1 MPPFKF
7 TFLATF
13 GVFLFLIAPSAFAQD
28 PSAFEQEKQE
38 YQDCIA
44 ESEADPEI
52 AHTNAMTWRDTG
64 GGLPAQHCV
73 ALSLASLGRY
83 AEAAVELEI
92 MASDL
97 AHGIG
102 WPFADEGLSL
112 DRDLLAEI
120 YAQAGNAWLL
130 AEFPNKA
137 TEVFTLA
144 MAEVDPLSDTFAELL
159 IDRATSQAGTGE
171 YQEALNDLNLA
182 ENMLG
187 ENAWLHA
194 LKASAYRGLE
204 QYSDANSELEYA
216 FSLEPQNREALLE
229 RGNLRREVGD
239 KNGARADWL
248 EYLRLYPDSVT
259 AAAVRR
265 NIEVM
270 DVNVEEFNPEPVA
283 GEEED

>member
-7 TFLATF
+7 TFPTVL
-13 GVFLFLIAPSAFAQD
+13 GVFLFLMAPAAFAQD
-28 PSAFEQEKQE
+28 PGAYEQEKQE

-44 ESEADPEI
+44 VSKADPEI
-52 AHTNAMTWRDTG
+52 SHANAMTWRDTG
-64 GGLPAQHCV
+64 GGLPARHCV

-102 WPFADEGLSL
+102 WPFADKGLAL
-112 DRDLLAEI
+112 DRDLLADI

-144 MAEVDPLSDTFAELL
+144 MAEVEPLSEAYAELL
-159 IDRATSQAGTGE
+159 IDRGMSQVGTGE
-171 YQEALNDLNLA
+171 YQEALKDLSLA

-187 ENAWLHA
+187 ESAWLHA

-204 QYSDANSELEYA
+204 NYSDANSELEYA

-248 EYLRLYPDSVT
+248 EYLRLYPDSV
-259 AAAVRR
+259 AAAGVRR

-270 DVNVEEFNPEPVA
+270 DVNVEAFDLEPVA

>member
-1 MPPFKF
+1 MLPIKF
-7 TFLATF
+7 TFLTVI
-13 GVFLFLIAPSAFAQD
+13 GVFLFQMAPATFAQD
-28 PSAFEQEKQE
+28 PNAYEQAKQE

-44 ESEADPEI
+44 VRNTDPEI
-52 AHTNAMTWRDTG
+52 SHANAMTWRDTG

-83 AEAAVELEI
+83 TEAAVELEI

-97 AHGIG
+97 ARGIG
-102 WPFADEGLSL
+102 GPFVELGLAF

-120 YAQAGNAWLL
+120 YTQAGNAWLL
-130 AEFPNKA
+130 ADFPNKA

-144 MAEVDPLSDTFAELL
+144 MAEVEPLSEAYAELL
-159 IDRATSQAGTGE
+159 IDRGMSQVGSGD
-171 YQEALNDLNLA
+171 YQEALKDLSLA

-187 ENAWLHA
+187 ESAWLHA

-204 QYSDANSELEYA
+204 NYSDANIELEYA

-248 EYLRLYPDSVT
+248 EYLRLYPDSV
-259 AAAVRR
+259 AAAGVRR

-270 DVNVEEFNPEPVA
+270 DVNVEAFDPEPVA
-283 GEEED
+283 GGEEE

>member
-1 MPPFKF
+1 MAPFKF
-7 TFLATF
+7 TFFTVL
-13 GVFLFLIAPSAFAQD
+13 GVFLFQMAPVTFAQD
-28 PSAFEQEKQE
+28 PGAYEQEKQE

-44 ESEADPEI
+44 KSEADPEI

-64 GGLPAQHCV
+64 GGLPARHCV

-92 MASDL
+92 MAGDL
-97 AHGIG
+97 VRGIG
-102 WPFADEGLSL
+102 WPFADESLAL

-130 AEFPNKA
+130 ADFPNKA

-144 MAEVDPLSDTFAELL
+144 MAEVEPLSAAYAEIL
-159 IDRATSQAGTGE
+159 IDRAMSRVGSGD
-171 YQEALNDLNLA
+171 YQEALKDLGLA

-204 QYSDANSELEYA
+204 NYSDANIELEYA

-248 EYLRLYPDSVT
+248 EYLRLYPDSFA

-270 DVNVEEFNPEPVA
+270 DVNVEAFDPEPVA
-283 GEEED
+283 GGEED